1 MKTYNETN
9 LARLNRAYEAAKDA
23 GKAHN
28 AAEFAKLTETNRS
41 FLSQMLNGAVPVT
54 DRTLQRILDALA
66 KEGIVIN
73 ASDNAQVVATGDNYG
88 EQKILGTAD
97 ERWFDLVAKKDEQID
112 RLLGIIEQMQ
122 K

>member
-1 MKTYNETN
+1 MKTYKETN
-9 LARLNRAYEAAKDA
+9 LARLNSAYEAAKDA

-28 AAEFAKLTETNRS
+28 AAEFASLTDTNRS

-54 DRTLQRILDALA
+54 DRTLQRIEDALA
-66 KEGIVIN
+66 KAGVTIN
-73 ASDNAQVVATGDNYG
+73 AHDQSQVVATGDNYG
-88 EQKILGTAD
+88 EQKILSSD